1 MSQENTPR
9 ANWIKP
15 AIIGA
20 LVAAFAVGGYMSMIY
35 RPSAPDVTF
44 ISLAGQKISTPGLRG
59 KVVIVN
65 FWTTD
70 CATCIKE
77 LPQMIAT
84 YDKFKGQGLEFV
96 AVALQRDPPNYVV
109 NFTETRKL
117 PFIVA
122 LDSGGDIA
130 KAFGDVQLTP
140 TTYVI
145 GKDGKVLRR
154 YVGEPDFIALHAL
167 LQQALAA

>member
-15 AIIGA
+15 VVIGV
-20 LVAAFAVGGYMSMIY
+20 LVAALAVGGYLSMIY
-35 RPSAPDVTF
+35 RPSVADVTF
-44 ISLAGQKISTPGLRG
+44 ISLAGEKVSTPSLRG
-59 KVVIVN
+59 KVVIIN

-77 LPQMIAT
+77 MPQMITT
-84 YDKFKGQGLEFV
+84 YNKFKGQGLEFV
-96 AVALQRDPPNYVV
+96 AVALQRDRPDYVV
-109 NFTETRKL
+109 NFTETYKL

-140 TTYVI
+140 TTYVV
-145 GKDGKVLRR
+145 GKDGKVLKI
-154 YVGEPDFIALHAL
+154 YVGEPNFPALHAL
-167 LQQALAA
+167 LQQALAS

>member
-20 LVAAFAVGGYMSMIY
+20 LVAALAVGAYVSMNN
-35 RPSAPDVTF
+35 RPSVPDVTF
-44 ISLAGQKISTPGLRG
+44 ISLAGQKISTPSLRG

-65 FWTTD
+65 FW
-70 CATCIKE
+70 ATSCVTCVKE
-77 LPQMIAT
+77 MPQMIDT
-84 YDKFKGQGLEFV
+84 YNKFKGQGLEFV
-96 AVALQRDPPNYVV
+96 AVAMKYDPPNYVV

-130 KAFGDVQLTP
+130 KAFDDVTLTP

-145 GKDGKVLRR
+145 DKNGKVLKR
-154 YVGEPDFIALHAL
+154 YVGEPDFTALHAL
-167 LQQALAA
+167 LQQALAS